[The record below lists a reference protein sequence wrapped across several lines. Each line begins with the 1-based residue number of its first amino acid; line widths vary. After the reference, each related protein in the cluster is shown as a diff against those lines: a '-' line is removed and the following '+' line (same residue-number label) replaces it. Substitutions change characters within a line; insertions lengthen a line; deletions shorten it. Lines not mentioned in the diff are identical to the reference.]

1 MEKKITKLEQSKIEV
16 LVNVDKEIWAKAQ
29 KDAFNKLAANVEIKG
44 FRKGKAPADMV
55 KAKVDQGQVFDRA
68 INSLLQDTYRQV
80 ISEEKLRP
88 FARPVVDVTKL
99 SDLELELKFTLV
111 LAPEVTLGEYKGLH
125 ADKKEVV
132 VTDYEVE
139 HAIEHLV
146 QDNASL
152 VVKEEAAVL
161 GDTVVM
167 NFEGFVDGQPFEGGK
182 AENHSL
188 ELGSGQFIPGFEDAL
203 VGVKAGDEKDVNVTF
218 PTEYTPELAGK
229 AATFKVKVHEVK
241 VKKVPELN
249 EELIKDLNLPNVK
262 TIEDLKAHQKAK
274 LESQKANDVKR
285 EYYEALVKQI
295 RDNAKIDLAKE
306 IIDGEVEAMEENM
319 LKQIEQQGLTMEK
332 YLQITGQTH
341 EKLHEQMAK
350 EADDNIRSVLV
361 LEKIAEVEK
370 ITVEEDE
377 IEFEL
382 AKIADQYK
390 MPLEEVKKVLKDSM
404 DRFAADVRSRRIQEF
419 IVNNND

>member
-1 MEKKITKLEQSKIEV
+1 MEKKINKLEQSKVEIIVSVE
-16 LVNVDKEIWAKAQ
+16 KEKWSKAQ
-29 KDAFNKLAANVEIKG
+29 KDAFDKLAANVEIKG
-44 FRKGKAPADMV
+44 FRKGKAPAEMV

-68 INSLLQDTYRQV
+68 INALLQDTYRQV
-80 ISEEKLRP
+80 ITEENLRP

-99 SDLELELKFTLV
+99 SNLELELKFTLV

-125 ADKKEVV
+125 AEKKEVV
-132 VTDYEVE
+132 VTDHEIE
-139 HAIEHLV
+139 HALEHLV
-146 QDNASL
+146 KDNASL
-152 VVKEEAAVL
+152 VVKEDAAKL

-167 NFEGFVDGQPFEGGK
+167 DFEGFVDGKAFEGGK
-182 AENHSL
+182 AENYAL
-188 ELGSGQFIPGFEDAL
+188 ELGSGQFIPGFEDQL
-203 VGVKAGDEKDVNVTF
+203 VGAKAGEDKEVNVTF

-241 VKKVPELN
+241 EKKVPELN
-249 EELIKDLNLPNVK
+249 EDLIKDLNLPNVK
-262 TIEDLKAHQKAK
+262 TLDDLKAHEKAK
-274 LESQKANDVKR
+274 LQNQKENDVKR

-295 RDNAKIDLAKE
+295 RDGAKIDLAKE

-319 LKQIEQQGLTMEK
+319 RKQIEQQGLTLDK
-332 YLQITGQTH
+332 YFQITGQTMEQVH
-341 EKLHEQMAK
+341 ETMRK
-350 EADDNIRSVLV
+350 EAEDNVRSVLV

-370 ITVEEDE
+370 ISVEDDE

-390 MPLEEVKKVLKDSM
+390 MPIDEVKKALKDSM
-404 DRFAADVRSRRIQEF
+404 DRFKADVRSRRIQEF

>member
-1 MEKKITKLEQSKIEV
+1 MEKKINKLEQSKVEIIVSVE
-16 LVNVDKEIWAKAQ
+16 KEKWSKAQ
-29 KDAFNKLAANVEIKG
+29 KDAFDKLASNVEIKG
-44 FRKGKAPADMV
+44 FRKGKAPAEMV

-68 INSLLQDTYRQV
+68 INALLQDTYRQV
-80 ISEEKLRP
+80 IAEENLRP

-125 ADKKEVV
+125 AEKKEAV
-132 VTDYEVE
+132 VTDHEIE
-139 HAIEHLV
+139 HALEHLV
-146 QDNASL
+146 KDNASL
-152 VVKEEAAVL
+152 VVKEDVAKL

-167 NFEGFVDGQPFEGGK
+167 DFEGFVDGKAFEGGK
-182 AENHSL
+182 AENYAL
-188 ELGSGQFIPGFEDAL
+188 ELGSGQFIPGFEDQL
-203 VGVKAGDEKDVNVTF
+203 VGAKAGEDKEVNVTF

-241 VKKVPELN
+241 EKKVPELN
-249 EELIKDLNLPNVK
+249 EDLIKDLNLPNVK
-262 TIEDLKAHQKAK
+262 TLDDLKAHEKAK
-274 LESQKANDVKR
+274 LQNQKENDVKR

-295 RDNAKIDLAKE
+295 RDGAKIDLAKE

-319 LKQIEQQGLTMEK
+319 RKQIEQQGLTLDK
-332 YLQITGQTH
+332 YLHITGQTMEQVH
-341 EKLHEQMAK
+341 ETMRK
-350 EADDNIRSVLV
+350 EAEDNVRSVLV

-370 ITVEEDE
+370 ISVEDDE

-390 MPLEEVKKVLKDSM
+390 MPIDEVKKVLKDSM
-404 DRFAADVRSRRIQEF
+404 DRFRADVRSRRIQEF

>member
-1 MEKKITKLEQSKIEV
+1 MEKKINKLEQSKVEIVVSVE
-16 LVNVDKEIWAKAQ
+16 KEKWSKAQ
-29 KDAFNKLAANVEIKG
+29 KDAIDKLAANVEIKG
-44 FRKGKAPADMV
+44 FRKGKAPAEMV

-68 INSLLQDTYRQV
+68 INALLQDTYRQV
-80 ISEEKLRP
+80 ITEENLRP

-99 SDLELELKFTLV
+99 SNLELELKFTLV

-125 ADKKEVV
+125 AEKKEVV
-132 VTDYEVE
+132 VTDHEIE
-139 HAIEHLV
+139 HALEHLV
-146 QDNASL
+146 KDNASL
-152 VVKEEAAVL
+152 VVKEDAAKL

-167 NFEGFVDGQPFEGGK
+167 DFEGFVDGKAFEGGK
-182 AENHSL
+182 AENYAL
-188 ELGSGQFIPGFEDAL
+188 ELGSGQFIPGFEDQL
-203 VGVKAGDEKDVNVTF
+203 VGAKAGEDKEVNVTF

-241 VKKVPELN
+241 EKKVPELN
-249 EELIKDLNLPNVK
+249 EDLIKDLNLPNVK
-262 TIEDLKAHQKAK
+262 TLDDLKAHEKAK
-274 LESQKANDVKR
+274 LQNQKENDVKR

-295 RDNAKIDLAKE
+295 RDGAKIDLAKE

-319 LKQIEQQGLTMEK
+319 RKQIEQQGLTLDK
-332 YLQITGQTH
+332 YLHITGQTMEQVH
-341 EKLHEQMAK
+341 ETMRK
-350 EADDNIRSVLV
+350 EAEDNVRSVLV

-370 ITVEEDE
+370 ISVEDDE

-390 MPLEEVKKVLKDSM
+390 MPIDEVKKVLKDSM
-404 DRFAADVRSRRIQEF
+404 DRFRADVRSRRIQEF

>member
-16 LVNVDKEIWAKAQ
+16 LVTVEKDKWVKAQ
-29 KDAFNKLAANVEIKG
+29 KDAFKKLAANVEIKG
-44 FRKGKAPADMV
+44 FRKGKAPAEMI

-68 INSLLQDTYRQV
+68 INALLQDTYRQV
-80 ISEEKLRP
+80 IAEEKLRP

-111 LAPEVTLGEYKGLH
+111 LAPEVTLGQYKGLH
-125 ADKKEVV
+125 AEKKEAV
-132 VTDYEVE
+132 VTDHEIE

-146 QDNASL
+146 EDNASL
-152 VVKEEAAVL
+152 LVKEGEAHL

-167 NFEGFVDGQPFEGGK
+167 DFEGFVDGKAFEGGK
-182 AENHSL
+182 AENYAL
-188 ELGSGQFIPGFEDAL
+188 ELGSKQFIPGFEEQL
-203 VGVKAGDEKDVNVTF
+203 VGVKAGDEKEVNVKF
-218 PTEYTPELAGK
+218 PAEYTPELANK
-229 AATFKVKVHEVK
+229 DASFKIKVHEVK
-241 VKKVPELN
+241 EKKVAELN

-262 TIEDLKAHQKAK
+262 TIEDLKAHEKAK
-274 LESQKANDVKR
+274 LLKQKESDVKR
-285 EYYEALVKQI
+285 DYFEAIVKQI
-295 RDNAKIDLAKE
+295 RADAKIDLAKE
-306 IIDGEVEAMEENM
+306 IIDGEIEAMEENM
-319 LKQIEQQGLTMEK
+319 LKQVEQQGLTMEK

-341 EKLHEQMAK
+341 EGLHEQMRG
-350 EADDNIRSVLV
+350 EAEENVRSVLV
-361 LEKIAEVEK
+361 LEKIAELEK

-404 DRFAADVRSRRIQEF
+404 DRFTADVRSRRIQEF

>member
-1 MEKKITKLEQSKIEV
+1 MEKKINKLEQSKVEIIVSVE
-16 LVNVDKEIWAKAQ
+16 KEKWSKAQ
-29 KDAFNKLAANVEIKG
+29 KDAFDKLAANVEIKG
-44 FRKGKAPADMV
+44 FRKGKAPAEMV

-68 INSLLQDTYRQV
+68 INALLQDTYRQV
-80 ISEEKLRP
+80 IAEENLRP

-99 SDLELELKFTLV
+99 SNLELELKFTLV

-125 ADKKEVV
+125 AEKKEVV
-132 VTDYEVE
+132 VTDHEIE
-139 HAIEHLV
+139 HALEHLV
-146 QDNASL
+146 KDNASL
-152 VVKEEAAVL
+152 VVKEDAAKL

-167 NFEGFVDGQPFEGGK
+167 DFEGFVDGKAFEGGK
-182 AENHSL
+182 AENYAL
-188 ELGSGQFIPGFEDAL
+188 ELGSGQFIPGFEDQL
-203 VGVKAGDEKDVNVTF
+203 VGAKAGEDKEVNVTF

-241 VKKVPELN
+241 EKKVPELN
-249 EELIKDLNLPNVK
+249 EDLIKDLNLPNVK
-262 TIEDLKAHQKAK
+262 TLDDLKAHEKAK
-274 LESQKANDVKR
+274 LQNQKENDVKR

-295 RDNAKIDLAKE
+295 RDGAKIDLAKE

-319 LKQIEQQGLTMEK
+319 RKQIEQQGLTLDK
-332 YLQITGQTH
+332 YLHITGQTMEQVH
-341 EKLHEQMAK
+341 ETMRK
-350 EADDNIRSVLV
+350 EAEDNVRSVLV

-370 ITVEEDE
+370 ISVEDDE

-390 MPLEEVKKVLKDSM
+390 MPIDEVKKALKDSM
-404 DRFAADVRSRRIQEF
+404 DRFKADVRSRRIQEF

>member
-1 MEKKITKLEQSKIEV
+1 MEKKINKLEQSKVEIIVSVE
-16 LVNVDKEIWAKAQ
+16 KEKWSKAQ
-29 KDAFNKLAANVEIKG
+29 KDAFDKLASNVEIKG
-44 FRKGKAPADMV
+44 FRKGKAPAEMV

-68 INSLLQDTYRQV
+68 INALLQDTYRQV
-80 ISEEKLRP
+80 IAEENLRP

-99 SDLELELKFTLV
+99 SNLELELKFTLV

-125 ADKKEVV
+125 AEKKEVV
-132 VTDYEVE
+132 VTDHEIE
-139 HAIEHLV
+139 HALEHLV
-146 QDNASL
+146 KDNASL
-152 VVKEEAAVL
+152 VVKEDVAKL

-167 NFEGFVDGQPFEGGK
+167 DFEGFVDGKAFEGGK
-182 AENHSL
+182 AENYAL
-188 ELGSGQFIPGFEDAL
+188 ELGSGQFIPGFEDQL
-203 VGVKAGDEKDVNVTF
+203 VGAKAGEDKEVNVTF

-241 VKKVPELN
+241 EKKVPELN
-249 EELIKDLNLPNVK
+249 EDLIKDLNLPNVK
-262 TIEDLKAHQKAK
+262 TLDDLKAHEKAK
-274 LESQKANDVKR
+274 LQNQKENEAKR

-295 RDNAKIDLAKE
+295 RDGAKIDLAKE

-319 LKQIEQQGLTMEK
+319 RKQIEQQGLTLDK
-332 YLQITGQTH
+332 YFQITGQTMEQVH
-341 EKLHEQMAK
+341 ETMRK
-350 EADDNIRSVLV
+350 EAEDNVRSVLV

-370 ITVEEDE
+370 ISVEDDE

-390 MPLEEVKKVLKDSM
+390 MPIDEVKKALKDSM
-404 DRFAADVRSRRIQEF
+404 DRFKADVRSRRIQEF

>member
-16 LVNVDKEIWAKAQ
+16 IVSVEKDIWAKAQ
-29 KDAFNKLAANVEIKG
+29 KDSFSKLAADVEIKG
-44 FRKGKAPADMV
+44 FRKGKAPAEMI

-68 INSLLQDTYRQV
+68 INSILQDTYRQI
-80 ISEEKLRP
+80 ISEENLRP
-88 FARPVVDVTKL
+88 YARPVVDVTKL

-125 ADKKEVV
+125 AEKKEAV
-132 VTDYEVE
+132 VTDHEIS

-146 QDNASL
+146 ADNASL
-152 VVKEEAAVL
+152 VVKEDAAVL

-167 NFEGFVDGQPFEGGK
+167 DFEGFVDGKPFEGGK

-203 VGVKAGDEKDVNVTF
+203 VGAKAGDEKDINVKF
-218 PTEYTPELAGK
+218 PTEYVPELADK
-229 AATFKVKVHEVK
+229 DATFKVKVHEVK

-249 EELIKDLNLPNVK
+249 EDLIKDLNLPNVK
-262 TIEDLKAHQKAK
+262 TVEDLKAHQKAK

-285 EYYEALVKQI
+285 DYYEAIVKQI
-295 RDNAKIDLAKE
+295 RNNAKIDIAKE

-332 YLQITGQTH
+332 YLQITGQSS

-350 EADDNIRSVLV
+350 EAEDNIRSVLV
-361 LEKIAEVEK
+361 LEKIAEVENIK
-370 ITVEEDE
+370 VEDDE

-404 DRFAADVRSRRIQEF
+404 DRFSADVRSRRIQEF

>member
-1 MEKKITKLEQSKIEV
+1 MEKKINKLEQSKVEIIVSVE
-16 LVNVDKEIWAKAQ
+16 KEKWSKAQ
-29 KDAFNKLAANVEIKG
+29 KDAFDKLASNVEIKG
-44 FRKGKAPADMV
+44 FRKGKAPAEMV

-68 INSLLQDTYRQV
+68 INALLQDTYRQV
-80 ISEEKLRP
+80 IAEENLRP

-125 ADKKEVV
+125 AEKKEAV
-132 VTDYEVE
+132 VTDHEIE
-139 HAIEHLV
+139 HALEHLV
-146 QDNASL
+146 KDNASL
-152 VVKEEAAVL
+152 VVKEDVAKL

-167 NFEGFVDGQPFEGGK
+167 DFEGFVDGKAFEGGK
-182 AENHSL
+182 AENYAL
-188 ELGSGQFIPGFEDAL
+188 ELGSGQFIPGFEDQL
-203 VGVKAGDEKDVNVTF
+203 VGAKAGEDKEVNVTF

-229 AATFKVKVHEVK
+229 AATFKVKIHEVK
-241 VKKVPELN
+241 EKKVPELN

-262 TIEDLKAHQKAK
+262 TLDDLKAHEKAK
-274 LESQKANDVKR
+274 LQNQKENDVKR

-295 RDNAKIDLAKE
+295 RDGAKIDLAKE

-319 LKQIEQQGLTMEK
+319 RKQIEQQGLTLDK
-332 YLQITGQTH
+332 YLHITGQTMEQVH
-341 EKLHEQMAK
+341 ETMRK
-350 EADDNIRSVLV
+350 EAEDNVRSVLV

-370 ITVEEDE
+370 ISVEDDE

-390 MPLEEVKKVLKDSM
+390 MPIDEVKKVLKDSM
-404 DRFAADVRSRRIQEF
+404 DRFRADVRSRRIQEF

>member
-16 LVNVDKEIWAKAQ
+16 LVSVEKDKWVKAQ
-29 KDAFNKLAANVEIKG
+29 KDAFDKLAANVEIKG
-44 FRKGKAPADMV
+44 FRKGKAPAEMV

-68 INSLLQDTYRQV
+68 INALLQDTYRQV
-80 ISEEKLRP
+80 IAEENLRP

-111 LAPEVTLGEYKGLH
+111 LAPEVTLGQYKGLH

-132 VTDYEVE
+132 VSDKEID
-139 HAIEHLV
+139 HAIEHLI

-152 VVKEEAAVL
+152 LVKEGEAQL
-161 GDTVVM
+161 GNTVVM
-167 NFEGFVDGQPFEGGK
+167 DFEGFVDGKAFEGGK
-182 AENHSL
+182 AENYSL
-188 ELGSGQFIPGFEDAL
+188 ELGSGQFIPGFEEQL
-203 VGVKAGDEKDVNVTF
+203 VGAKAGEEKEVNVKF
-218 PTEYTPELAGK
+218 PSEYTPELAGK
-229 AATFKVKVHEVK
+229 DATFKIKVHEVK
-241 VKKVPELN
+241 EKKVPELN

-262 TIEDLKAHQKAK
+262 TIEDLKAHEKNILLKKKESDAK
-274 LESQKANDVKR
+274 RD
-285 EYYEALVKQI
+285 YFEAIVKQI
-295 RDNAKIDLAKE
+295 RANAKIDLAKE
-306 IIDGEVEAMEENM
+306 IIDGEIEAMEENM
-319 LKQIEQQGLTMEK
+319 LKQVEQQGLTMEK
-332 YLQITGQTH
+332 YLEVTGQTH
-341 EKLHEQMAK
+341 DSLHEHMRG
-350 EADDNIRSVLV
+350 EAEENIRSVLV
-361 LEKIAEVEK
+361 LEKIAELEK

-404 DRFAADVRSRRIQEF
+404 DRFTADVRSRRIQEF

>member
-1 MEKKITKLEQSKIEV
+1 MEKKINKLEQSKVEIVVSVE
-16 LVNVDKEIWAKAQ
+16 KEKWSKAQ
-29 KDAFNKLAANVEIKG
+29 KDAFDKLAANVEIKG
-44 FRKGKAPADMV
+44 FRKGKAPAEMV

-68 INSLLQDTYRQV
+68 INALLQDTYRQV
-80 ISEEKLRP
+80 ITEENLRP

-99 SDLELELKFTLV
+99 SNLELELKFTLV

-125 ADKKEVV
+125 AEKKEVV
-132 VTDYEVE
+132 VTDHEIE
-139 HAIEHLV
+139 HALEHLV
-146 QDNASL
+146 KDNASL
-152 VVKEEAAVL
+152 VVKEDAAKL

-167 NFEGFVDGQPFEGGK
+167 DFEGFVDGKAFEGGK
-182 AENHSL
+182 AENYAL
-188 ELGSGQFIPGFEDAL
+188 ELGSGQFIPGFEDQL
-203 VGVKAGDEKDVNVTF
+203 VGAKAGEDKEVNVTF

-241 VKKVPELN
+241 EKKVPELN

-262 TIEDLKAHQKAK
+262 TLDDLKAHEKAK
-274 LESQKANDVKR
+274 LQNQKENEAKR

-295 RDNAKIDLAKE
+295 RDGAKIDLAKE

-319 LKQIEQQGLTMEK
+319 RKQIEQQGLTLDK
-332 YLQITGQTH
+332 YLQITGQTMEQVH
-341 EKLHEQMAK
+341 ETMRK
-350 EADDNIRSVLV
+350 EAEDNVRSVLV

-370 ITVEEDE
+370 ISVEDDE

-390 MPLEEVKKVLKDSM
+390 MPIDEVKKALKDSM
-404 DRFAADVRSRRIQEF
+404 DRFKADVRSRRIQEF

>member
-1 MEKKITKLEQSKIEV
+1 
-16 LVNVDKEIWAKAQ
+16 
-29 KDAFNKLAANVEIKG
+29 
-44 FRKGKAPADMV
+44 
-55 KAKVDQGQVFDRA
+55 
-68 INSLLQDTYRQV
+68 
-80 ISEEKLRP
+80 
-88 FARPVVDVTKL
+88 
-99 SDLELELKFTLV
+99 
-111 LAPEVTLGEYKGLH
+111 
-125 ADKKEVV
+125 
-132 VTDYEVE
+132 
-139 HAIEHLV
+139 
-146 QDNASL
+146 L
-152 VVKEEAAVL
+152 VVKEDAAVN

-167 NFEGFVDGQPFEGGK
+167 DFEGFVDGKPFEGGK
-182 AENHSL
+182 AENYSL

-203 VGVKAGDEKDVNVTF
+203 VGVKAGEEKDVNVTF

-241 VKKVPELN
+241 VKKIPELN

-262 TIEDLKAHQKAK
+262 TLDELKSYQKAK

-285 EYYEALVKQI
+285 DYYEALVKQI

-341 EKLHEQMAK
+341 EQLHEQMAK
-350 EADDNIRSVLV
+350 EAADNVRSVLV
-361 LEKIAEVEK
+361 LEKIAEIEK
-370 ITVEEDE
+370 ITVEDDE

-404 DRFAADVRSRRIQEF
+404 DRFRADVRSRRIQEF

>member
-16 LVNVDKEIWAKAQ
+16 IVSVEKDIWAKAQ
-29 KDAFNKLAANVEIKG
+29 KDSFSKLAADVEIKG
-44 FRKGKAPADMV
+44 FRKGKAPAEMI

-68 INSLLQDTYRQV
+68 INSILQDTYRQI
-80 ISEEKLRP
+80 ISEENLRP
-88 FARPVVDVTKL
+88 YARPVVDVTKL

-125 ADKKEVV
+125 AEKKEAV
-132 VTDYEVE
+132 VTDHEIS

-146 QDNASL
+146 ADNASL
-152 VVKEEAAVL
+152 VVKEDAAVL

-167 NFEGFVDGQPFEGGK
+167 DFEGFVDGKPFEGGK

-203 VGVKAGDEKDVNVTF
+203 VGAKAGDEKDINVKF
-218 PTEYTPELAGK
+218 PTEYVPELADK
-229 AATFKVKVHEVK
+229 DATFKVKVHEVK

-249 EELIKDLNLPNVK
+249 EDLIKDLNLPNVK
-262 TIEDLKAHQKAK
+262 TVEDLKAHQKAK

-285 EYYEALVKQI
+285 DYYEAIVKQI
-295 RDNAKIDLAKE
+295 RDNAKIDIAKE

-332 YLQITGQTH
+332 YLQITGQSS

-350 EADDNIRSVLV
+350 EAEDNIRSVLV
-361 LEKIAEVEK
+361 LEKIAEVENIK
-370 ITVEEDE
+370 VEDDE

-404 DRFAADVRSRRIQEF
+404 DRFSADVRSRRIQEF

>member
-1 MEKKITKLEQSKIEV
+1 MEKKINKLEQSKVEIIVSVE
-16 LVNVDKEIWAKAQ
+16 KEKWSKAQ
-29 KDAFNKLAANVEIKG
+29 KDAFDKLASNVEIKG
-44 FRKGKAPADMV
+44 FRKGKAPAEMV

-68 INSLLQDTYRQV
+68 INALLQDTYRQV
-80 ISEEKLRP
+80 IAEENLRP

-125 ADKKEVV
+125 AEKKEAV
-132 VTDYEVE
+132 VTDHEIE
-139 HAIEHLV
+139 HALEHLV
-146 QDNASL
+146 KDNASL
-152 VVKEEAAVL
+152 VVKEDVAKL

-167 NFEGFVDGQPFEGGK
+167 DFEGFVDGKAFEGGK
-182 AENHSL
+182 AENYAL
-188 ELGSGQFIPGFEDAL
+188 ELGSGQFIPGFEDQL
-203 VGVKAGDEKDVNVTF
+203 VGAKAGEDKEVNVTF

-241 VKKVPELN
+241 EKKVPELN

-262 TIEDLKAHQKAK
+262 TLDDLKAHEKAK
-274 LESQKANDVKR
+274 LQNQKENDVKR

-295 RDNAKIDLAKE
+295 RDGAKIDLAKE

-319 LKQIEQQGLTMEK
+319 RKQIEQQGLTLDK
-332 YLQITGQTH
+332 YLHITGQTMEQVH
-341 EKLHEQMAK
+341 ETMRK
-350 EADDNIRSVLV
+350 EAEDNVRSVLV

-370 ITVEEDE
+370 ISVEDDE

-390 MPLEEVKKVLKDSM
+390 MPIDEVKKVLKDSM
-404 DRFAADVRSRRIQEF
+404 DRFRADVRSRRIQEF

>member
-16 LVNVDKEIWAKAQ
+16 LVSVDKEMWAKAQ

-80 ISEEKLRP
+80 IAEENLRP

-125 ADKKEVV
+125 AEKKEVV
-132 VTDYEVE
+132 VTDHEIE

-146 QDNASL
+146 HDNASL
-152 VVKEEAAVL
+152 VVKEDAAVN

-167 NFEGFVDGQPFEGGK
+167 DFEGFVDGKPFEGGK
-182 AENHSL
+182 AENYSL

-203 VGVKAGDEKDVNVTF
+203 VGVKAGEEKDVNVTF

-241 VKKVPELN
+241 VKKIPELN

-262 TIEDLKAHQKAK
+262 TLDDLKGHQKAK
-274 LESQKANDVKR
+274 LESQKANDAKR
-285 EYYEALVKQI
+285 DYYEALVKQI

-341 EKLHEQMAK
+341 EQLHEQMAK
-350 EADDNIRSVLV
+350 EAADNVRSVLV
-361 LEKIAEVEK
+361 LEKIAEIEK
-370 ITVEEDE
+370 ITVEDDE

-404 DRFAADVRSRRIQEF
+404 DRFRADVRSRRIQEF

>member
-16 LVNVDKEIWAKAQ
+16 LVTVEQDRWAKAQ
-29 KDAFNKLAANVEIKG
+29 KDAFKALAANVEIKG
-44 FRKGKAPADMV
+44 FRKGKAPAEMV

-80 ISEEKLRP
+80 IAEENLRP

-111 LAPEVTLGEYKGLH
+111 LAPEVTLGQYKGLH
-125 ADKKEVV
+125 AEKKEVV
-132 VTDYEVE
+132 VDDHEVE

-146 QDNASL
+146 HDNASL
-152 VVKEEAAVL
+152 VVKADAAVL

-167 NFEGFVDGQPFEGGK
+167 DFEGFVDGKAFEGGK

-188 ELGSGQFIPGFEDAL
+188 ELGSGQFIPGFEEQL
-203 VGVKAGDEKDVNVTF
+203 VGVKGGDEKEINVKF
-218 PTEYTPELAGK
+218 PTEYVPELAGK
-229 AATFKVKVHEVK
+229 DAIFKVKVHEVK
-241 VKKVPELN
+241 EKKIPELN

-262 TIEDLKAHQKAK
+262 TIDDLKAHEKARLHNQKTSDAK
-274 LESQKANDVKR
+274 RD
-285 EYYEALVKQI
+285 YFEALVKQI
-295 RDNAKIDLAKE
+295 RDDSKIDLAKE
-306 IIDGEVEAMEENM
+306 IIDGEIEAMEEN
-319 LKQIEQQGLTMEK
+319 LSKQVEKQGLTLDK
-332 YLQITGQTH
+332 YLEITGQSMDQVH
-341 EKLHEQMAK
+341 DKMRHDAE
-350 EADDNIRSVLV
+350 DNIRSVLV
-361 LEKIAEVEK
+361 LEKIAELEK
-370 ITVEEDE
+370 ITVEDGE

-390 MPLEEVKKVLKDSM
+390 MPLDEVKKVLKDSM
-404 DRFAADVRSRRIQEF
+404 DRFTADVRSRRIQEF

>member
-1 MEKKITKLEQSKIEV
+1 
-16 LVNVDKEIWAKAQ
+16 
-29 KDAFNKLAANVEIKG
+29 
-44 FRKGKAPADMV
+44 
-55 KAKVDQGQVFDRA
+55 
-68 INSLLQDTYRQV
+68 
-80 ISEEKLRP
+80 
-88 FARPVVDVTKL
+88 
-99 SDLELELKFTLV
+99 
-111 LAPEVTLGEYKGLH
+111 VTLGEYKGLH
-125 ADKKEVV
+125 ADKKKWLSLI
-132 VTDYEVE
+132 TKSNTRLN
-139 HAIEHLV
+139 ISSKTS
-146 QDNASL
+146 SL

-285 EYYEALVKQI
+285 DYYEALVKQI

-350 EADDNIRSVLV
+350 EADDTIRSVLV
-361 LEKIAEVEK
+361 LERLRKSK
-370 ITVEEDE
+370 R
-377 IEFEL
+377 L
-382 AKIADQYK
+382 
-390 MPLEEVKKVLKDSM
+390 PSKKT
-404 DRFAADVRSRRIQEF
+404 RSNSSWPRLPISTKCL
-419 IVNNND
+419 

>member
-16 LVNVDKEIWAKAQ
+16 LVTVEKDKWVKAQ
-29 KDAFNKLAANVEIKG
+29 KDAFKKLAANVEIKG
-44 FRKGKAPADMV
+44 FRKGKAPAEMI

-68 INSLLQDTYRQV
+68 INALLQDTYRQV
-80 ISEEKLRP
+80 IAEEKLRP

-111 LAPEVTLGEYKGLH
+111 LAPEVTLGQYKGLH
-125 ADKKEVV
+125 AEKKEAV
-132 VTDYEVE
+132 VTDHEIE

-146 QDNASL
+146 EDNASL
-152 VVKEEAAVL
+152 LVKEGEAHL

-167 NFEGFVDGQPFEGGK
+167 DFEGFVDGKAFEGGK
-182 AENHSL
+182 AENYAL
-188 ELGSGQFIPGFEDAL
+188 ELGSKQFIPGFEEQL
-203 VGVKAGDEKDVNVTF
+203 VGVKAGDEKEVNVKF
-218 PTEYTPELAGK
+218 PAEYTPELANK
-229 AATFKVKVHEVK
+229 DASFKIKVHEVK
-241 VKKVPELN
+241 EKKVAELN

-262 TIEDLKAHQKAK
+262 TIEDLKAHEKAK
-274 LESQKANDVKR
+274 LLKQKESDVKR
-285 EYYEALVKQI
+285 DYFEAIVKQI
-295 RDNAKIDLAKE
+295 RADAKIDLAKE
-306 IIDGEVEAMEENM
+306 IIDGEIEAMEENM

-341 EKLHEQMAK
+341 EGLHEQMRG
-350 EADDNIRSVLV
+350 EAEENVRSVLV
-361 LEKIAEVEK
+361 LEKIAELEK

-404 DRFAADVRSRRIQEF
+404 DRFTADVRSRRIQEF

>member
-16 LVNVDKEIWAKAQ
+16 LVSVDKEMWAKAQ

-80 ISEEKLRP
+80 IAEENLRP

-125 ADKKEVV
+125 AEKKEAV
-132 VTDYEVE
+132 VTDHEIE

-146 QDNASL
+146 HDNASL
-152 VVKEEAAVL
+152 VVKEDAAVN

-167 NFEGFVDGQPFEGGK
+167 DFEGFVDGKPFEGGK
-182 AENHSL
+182 AENYSL

-203 VGVKAGDEKDVNVTF
+203 VGVKAGEEKDVNVTF

-241 VKKVPELN
+241 VKKIPELN
-249 EELIKDLNLPNVK
+249 EELIKDLNLTNVK
-262 TIEDLKAHQKAK
+262 TLDELKGYQKAI

-285 EYYEALVKQI
+285 DYYEALVKQI

-341 EKLHEQMAK
+341 EQLHEQMAK
-350 EADDNIRSVLV
+350 EAADNVRSVLV
-361 LEKIAEVEK
+361 LEKIAEIEK
-370 ITVEEDE
+370 ITVEDDE

-404 DRFAADVRSRRIQEF
+404 DRFRADVRSRRIQEF